1 MRNIARSRWTHVV
14 SLAAVGVL
22 ALSACSSSDSS
33 SEETAAE
40 ETAVEEPAVEE
51 DTEPEETEEAEVEE
65 PAADEGCAELT
76 PASLQLQWFV
86 QAQFAGYYAAKD
98 LGFYEYNCMDVT
110 ILEGGV
116 DIVPQTVLA
125 QGGADFALAWVP
137 KALASREQGA
147 GIVDIAQVF
156 QRSGTLQVAWA
167 DSGIES
173 PADFKG
179 KKIGNW
185 GFGNEYEIFAALG
198 QEGLDPASD
207 VELVQQQFDMLAL
220 LNREIDAAEAMTYN
234 EYAQLLEAVNP
245 DTGELYTADDFNVI
259 NYADYGVGML
269 QDAIWADEARL
280 GDADYA
286 DLAQRFVT
294 ASFEGW
300 IYCRDNPQECAE
312 IVTANG
318 SQLGASH
325 QLWMMNEVNKLIWP
339 SPAGIGIVDSGEW
352 QQTVDISLNSPNLE
366 GATVIT
372 SAPPAEAYT
381 NQFAEAANA
390 LLQEMGMDT
399 TGEGFSPIE
408 VTLNEGGA

>member
-1 MRNIARSRWTHVV
+1 MRNIARSRWTRVA

-22 ALSACSSSDSS
+22 ALSACGGSDSSSDSAAD
-33 SEETAAE
+33 ETAAE
-40 ETAVEEPAVEE
+40 ETAT
-51 DTEPEETEEAEVEE
+51 DTATEETEAEDAASGEE
-65 PAADEGCAELT
+65 CTELT

-98 LGFYEYNCMDVT
+98 LGFYEAACLDVT

-125 QGGADFALAWVP
+125 QGGSDFAIAWVP

-156 QRSGTLQVAWA
+156 QRSGTLQVSWA
-167 DSGIES
+167 DSGITT
-173 PADFKG
+173 PADFAG

-185 GFGNEYEIFAALG
+185 GFGNEYEIFAALAK
-198 QEGLDPASD
+198 EGLDPAND

-245 DTGELYTADDFNVI
+245 DTGELYQPEDFNVI

-269 QDAIWADEARL
+269 QDAVWASEERL
-280 GDADYA
+280 SDPAYQ

-300 IYCRDNPQECAE
+300 IYCRDNPQECAD

-325 QLWMMNEVNKLIWP
+325 QLWMMNEVNKLVWP
-339 SPAGIGIVDSGEW
+339 SPNGIGIIDSAEW
-352 QQTVDISLNSPNLE
+352 DQTVEISLNTPNLE
-366 GATVIT
+366 AATVIT

-390 LLQEMGMDT
+390 ALQANGVDT
-399 TGEGFSPIE
+399 TGGGFSPITVE
-408 VTLNEGGA
+408 LKEGGA

>member
-1 MRNIARSRWTHVV
+1 MRNIARSRWTRVA

-22 ALSACSSSDSS
+22 ALSACSSSDSGS
-33 SEETAAE
+33 EDTATEETAAE
-40 ETAVEEPAVEE
+40 ETAE
-51 DTEPEETEEAEVEE
+51 DTAAEETAAEEASDPQEE
-65 PAADEGCAELT
+65 CAELT

-98 LGFYEYNCMDVT
+98 LGFYEAACLDVE

-125 QGGADFALAWVP
+125 QGGSDFAIAWVP
-137 KALASREQGA
+137 KALSSREQGA
-147 GIVDIAQVF
+147 GITDIAQVF
-156 QRSGTLQVAWA
+156 QRSGTLQVSWA
-167 DSGIES
+167 DSGIET
-173 PADFKG
+173 PADFAG

-185 GFGNEYEIFAALG
+185 GFGNEYEIFAALA
-198 QEGLDPASD
+198 EENLDPATD
-207 VELVQQQFDMLAL
+207 VELVQQQFDMVAL

-234 EYAQLLEAVNP
+234 EYAMLLEAVNP
-245 DTGELYTADDFNVI
+245 DTGELYQPEDFNVI

-269 QDAIWADEARL
+269 QDAIWASEERL
-280 GDADYA
+280 ADPEYQ
-286 DLAQRFVT
+286 DLAERFVT

-300 IYCRDNPQECAE
+300 IYCRDNPQECAD

-339 SPAGIGIVDSGEW
+339 SPNGIGIVDSGEW
-352 QQTVDISLNSPNLE
+352 DQTVDISLNTPNLE
-366 GATVIT
+366 GTTVIT
-372 SAPPAEAYT
+372 EAPADTAYT

-390 LLQEMGMDT
+390 ALQAEGVDT
-399 TGEGFSPIE
+399 TGEGFTPIE

>member
-1 MRNIARSRWTHVV
+1 MRNIARSRWTRYA

-22 ALSACSSSDSS
+22 ALSACSSSDSGS
-33 SEETAAE
+33 EDTATEETAAE
-40 ETAVEEPAVEE
+40 ETAE
-51 DTEPEETEEAEVEE
+51 DTATEETEAEEASDPQEE
-65 PAADEGCAELT
+65 CAELT

-98 LGFYEYNCMDVT
+98 LGFYEAACLDVE

-125 QGGADFALAWVP
+125 QGGSDFAIAWVP
-137 KALASREQGA
+137 KALSSRLQGA
-147 GIVDIAQVF
+147 GITGIAQVF

-167 DSGIES
+167 DSGIET
-173 PADFKG
+173 PADFAG

-185 GFGNEYEIFAALG
+185 GFGNEYEIFAALAK
-198 QEGLDPASD
+198 ENLDPATD
-207 VELVQQQFDMLAL
+207 VELVQQQFDMVAL

-245 DTGELYTADDFNVI
+245 DTGELYQPEDFNVI

-269 QDAIWADEARL
+269 QDAIWASEERL
-280 GDADYA
+280 ADPEYQ
-286 DLAQRFVT
+286 DLAERFVT

-300 IYCRDNPQECAE
+300 IYCRDNPQECAD

-325 QLWMMNEVNKLIWP
+325 QLWMMNEVNKLVWP
-339 SPAGIGIVDSGEW
+339 SPNGIGIIDSAEW
-352 QQTVDISLNSPNLE
+352 DQTVEISLGTPNLE
-366 GATVIT
+366 GATVI
-372 SAPPAEAYT
+372 SEAPADTAYT

-390 LLQEMGMDT
+390 ALQAEGVDT
-399 TGEGFSPIE
+399 TGEGFTPIE

>member
-1 MRNIARSRWTHVV
+1 MRNIARSRWTRVA

-22 ALSACSSSDSS
+22 ALSACSSSDSGS
-33 SEETAAE
+33 EDTATEETAAE
-40 ETAVEEPAVEE
+40 ETAE
-51 DTEPEETEEAEVEE
+51 DTAAEETAAEEASDPQEE
-65 PAADEGCAELT
+65 CAELT

-98 LGFYEYNCMDVT
+98 LGFYEAACLDVE

-125 QGGADFALAWVP
+125 QGGSDFAIAWVP
-137 KALASREQGA
+137 KALSSREQGA
-147 GIVDIAQVF
+147 GITDIAQVF

-167 DSGIES
+167 DSGIET
-173 PADFKG
+173 PADFAG

-185 GFGNEYEIFAALG
+185 GFGNEYEIFAALAK
-198 QEGLDPASD
+198 EGLDPATD
-207 VELVQQQFDMLAL
+207 VELVQQQFDMVAL

-234 EYAQLLEAVNP
+234 EYAQLLETVNP
-245 DTGELYTADDFNVI
+245 DTGELYQPEDFNVI

-269 QDAIWADEARL
+269 QDAIWASEERL
-280 GDADYA
+280 ADPEYQ
-286 DLAQRFVT
+286 DLAERFVT

-300 IYCRDNPQECAE
+300 IYCRDNPQECAD

-339 SPAGIGIVDSGEW
+339 SPNGIGIIDSGEW
-352 QQTVDISLNSPNLE
+352 DQTVDISLNTPNLE
-366 GATVIT
+366 GSTVIT
-372 SAPPAEAYT
+372 EAPADTAYT

-390 LLQEMGMDT
+390 ALQAEGVDT
-399 TGEGFSPIE
+399 TGEGFTPIE

>member
-1 MRNIARSRWTHVV
+1 MRNIARSRWTQVA

-22 ALSACSSSDSS
+22 ALSACSSSDSG
-33 SEETAAE
+33 SEESAAE
-40 ETAVEEPAVEE
+40 ETVAEETVE
-51 DTEPEETEEAEVEE
+51 DTATEEAEAEE
-65 PAADEGCAELT
+65 AVSGEECTELT

-98 LGFYEYNCMDVT
+98 LGFYEAACIDVT

-198 QEGLDPASD
+198 EEGLDPASD
-207 VELVQQQFDMLAL
+207 VELVQQQFDMVAL

-259 NYADYGVGML
+259 SYSDYGVGML

-300 IYCRDNPQECAE
+300 IYCRDNPEECAD
-312 IVTANG
+312 ILTANG

-339 SPAGIGIVDSGEW
+339 SPNGIGIMDPAEW
-352 QQTVDISLNSPNLE
+352 EQTVAISLNSPNLE

-372 SAPPAEAYT
+372 AEPPATAYT

-390 LLQEMGMDT
+390 ALQADGVDT
-399 TGEGFSPIE
+399 TGDGFTPIE

>member
-1 MRNIARSRWTHVV
+1 MRNIARSRWTRVA

-22 ALSACSSSDSS
+22 ALSACGGSDSS
-33 SEETAAE
+33 SETAAE
-40 ETAVEEPAVEE
+40 ETAT
-51 DTEPEETEEAEVEE
+51 DTTTEETEAEEAVSGEE
-65 PAADEGCAELT
+65 CTELT

-98 LGFYEYNCMDVT
+98 LGFYEAACLDVT

-125 QGGADFALAWVP
+125 QGGSDFAISWVP
-137 KALASREQGA
+137 KALSSREQGA

-167 DSGIES
+167 DSGITT
-173 PADFKG
+173 PADFAG

-185 GFGNEYEIFAALG
+185 GFGNEYEIFAALAK
-198 QEGLDPASD
+198 EGLDPATD
-207 VELVQQQFDMLAL
+207 VELVQQQFDMVAL

-245 DTGELYTADDFNVI
+245 ETGELYQPEDFNVI
-259 NYADYGVGML
+259 NYSDYGVGML
-269 QDAIWADEARL
+269 QDAIWASEERL
-280 GDADYA
+280 SDPAYQ

-300 IYCRDNPQECAE
+300 IYCRDNPQECAD

-339 SPAGIGIVDSGEW
+339 SPAGIGVMDAAAW
-352 QQTVDISLNSPNLE
+352 QQTVDISLNTPNLD
-366 GATVIT
+366 GLTVIT
-372 SAPPAEAYT
+372 AEPPATAYT
-381 NQFAEAANA
+381 TQYAEAANA
-390 LLQEMGMDT
+390 ALTAEGLNT
-399 TGEGFSPIE
+399 TGDDFAPISVE
-408 VTLNEGGA
+408 LKEGGA

>member
-1 MRNIARSRWTHVV
+1 MRNIARSRWTRVV

-22 ALSACSSSDSS
+22 ALSACSSSDSG
-33 SEETAAE
+33 SEDSAAEDTAAE
-40 ETAVEEPAVEE
+40 ETTAE
-51 DTEPEETEEAEVEE
+51 DTAEDTATEETEAEEA
-65 PAADEGCAELT
+65 ASDEGCTELT

-98 LGFYEYNCMDVT
+98 LGFYEDACIDVT

-198 QEGLDPASD
+198 EEGLDPASD
-207 VELVQQQFDMLAL
+207 VELVQQQFDMVAL

-245 DTGELYTADDFNVI
+245 DTGELYQPEDFYVI
-259 NYADYGVGML
+259 SYSDYGVGML

-300 IYCRDNPQECAE
+300 IYCRDNPEECAD
-312 IVTANG
+312 ILTANG

-339 SPAGIGIVDSGEW
+339 SPNGIGIMDPAEW
-352 QQTVDISLNSPNLE
+352 EQTVAISLNSPNLE

-372 SAPPAEAYT
+372 AEPPATAYT

-390 LLQEMGMDT
+390 ALQADGVDT
-399 TGEGFSPIE
+399 TGDGFTPIE

>member
-1 MRNIARSRWTHVV
+1 MRNTARSRWTQVA

-22 ALSACSSSDSS
+22 ALSACGGSDSS
-33 SEETAAE
+33 SETTAE
-40 ETAVEEPAVEE
+40 ETAS
-51 DTEPEETEEAEVEE
+51 DTTTEETEAEEAASGEE
-65 PAADEGCAELT
+65 CTELT

-98 LGFYEYNCMDVT
+98 LGFYEAACLDVT

-125 QGGADFALAWVP
+125 QGGSDFAISWVP
-137 KALASREQGA
+137 KALSSREQGA

-167 DSGIES
+167 DSGIET
-173 PADFKG
+173 PADFAG

-185 GFGNEYEIFAALG
+185 GFGNEYEIFAALAK
-198 QEGLDPASD
+198 EGLDPATD
-207 VELVQQQFDMLAL
+207 VELVQQQFDMVAL

-234 EYAQLLEAVNP
+234 EYAQLLEAINP
-245 DTGELYTADDFNVI
+245 ETGELYQPEDFNVI
-259 NYADYGVGML
+259 NYSDYGVGML
-269 QDAIWADEARL
+269 QDAIWASEERL
-280 GDADYA
+280 SDPAYQ

-300 IYCRDNPQECAE
+300 IYCRDNPQECAD

-339 SPAGIGIVDSGEW
+339 SPNGIGIIDAAAW
-352 QQTVDISLNSPNLE
+352 DQTVQISLNTPNLE
-366 GATVIT
+366 GVTVIT
-372 SAPPAEAYT
+372 AAPPAEAYT

-390 LLQEMGMDT
+390 ALQAKGLNT
-399 TGEGFSPIE
+399 TGDGFAPITVE
-408 VTLNEGGA
+408 LKEGGA

>member
-1 MRNIARSRWTHVV
+1 MRNIARSRWTRVA

-22 ALSACSSSDSS
+22 ALSACGGSDSSSDSAAD
-33 SEETAAE
+33 ETAAE
-40 ETAVEEPAVEE
+40 ETAT
-51 DTEPEETEEAEVEE
+51 DTTTEETEAEDAAGGEE
-65 PAADEGCAELT
+65 CTELT

-98 LGFYEYNCMDVT
+98 LGFYEAACLDVT

-125 QGGADFALAWVP
+125 QGGSDFAIAWVP
-137 KALASREQGA
+137 KALSSREQGA

-156 QRSGTLQVAWA
+156 QRSGTLQVSWA
-167 DSGIES
+167 DSGITT
-173 PADFKG
+173 PADFAG

-185 GFGNEYEIFAALG
+185 GFGNEYEIFAALAK
-198 QEGLDPASD
+198 EGLDPAND

-245 DTGELYTADDFNVI
+245 DTGELYQPEDFNVI
-259 NYADYGVGML
+259 NYAEYGVGML
-269 QDAIWADEARL
+269 QDAIWASEERL
-280 GDADYA
+280 SDPTYQ

-300 IYCRDNPQECAE
+300 IYCRDNPQECAD

-325 QLWMMNEVNKLIWP
+325 QLWMMNEVNKLVWP
-339 SPAGIGIVDSGEW
+339 SPNGIGIIDAAEW
-352 QQTVDISLNSPNLE
+352 DQTVEISLNTPNLE
-366 GATVIT
+366 GVTVIT

-390 LLQEMGMDT
+390 ALQANGLDT
-399 TGEGFSPIE
+399 TGDGFSPITVE
-408 VTLNEGGA
+408 LKEGGA